1 MKMVMNRDI
10 TVSGLSGH
18 AIRFQK
24 NIPTHV
30 PPEMMEDVMAKG
42 AIPAEGQEMPEVEE
56 VKPVTVPVG
65 IRRKDILFQEFDKMV
80 AENNRNDFNAHGVP
94 KSTVVKTNV
103 GFHVDSIEIRD
114 LWNDY
119 KERQAQED

>member
-18 AIRFQK
+18 AIAFKK
-24 NIPTHV
+24 NIPVHV

-56 VKPVTVPVG
+56 KKPVSVPVG
-65 IRRKDILFQEFDKMV
+65 IRRKEVFFEEFGKMV
-80 AENNRNDFNAHGVP
+80 DENNRNDFNAHGVP
-94 KSTVVKTNV
+94 KSTVMKNNL
-103 GFHVDSIEIRD
+103 GFHVDSIEVRD
-114 LWNDY
+114 LWNEY
-119 KERQAQED
+119 KERKAQED